1 MYWNPRSESIQ
12 SLQRIYRE
20 CSNIVSDYTKR
31 YNTLKEEPY
40 DSEKALLIENK
51 LINMKSVIER
61 NRAKAFQ
68 ARLELT
74 RR

>member
-1 MYWNPRSESIQ
+1 MYWNPRSESII
-12 SLQRIYRE
+12 SLRRIYRE

-40 DSEKALLIENK
+40 DSEKARLVDNK

-61 NRAKAFQ
+61 NRIKALQ
-68 ARLELT
+68 ARLELI
-74 RR
+74 RH